1 MSYAEKASD
10 RIQKICDPQRVTH
23 LRTELVQPLELSG
36 VEWSGASVG
45 TQTGTTIGLINTM
58 PVLSSLGNM

>member
-1 MSYAEKASD
+1 M
-10 RIQKICDPQRVTH
+10 VTH

-36 VEWSGASVG
+36 VEWSGASIG

-58 PVLSSLGNM
+58 PMLSSLGNM